1 MSGEEWPEDDHR
13 GFYALLGVPVDADGG
28 AIKSSYRKLAMKWH
42 PDKNGSPEAEERF
55 KEISNAYQ
63 VLSDP
68 EKRDLVSR
76 PPSCMCFALC

>member
-1 MSGEEWPEDDHR
+1 
-13 GFYALLGVPVDADGG
+13 
-28 AIKSSYRKLAMKWH
+28 MKWH